1 MNWNDLQ
8 RSFMKAGVASPVQ
21 KLLLRCSLWRVK
33 KKLGMDMYNRACWV
47 RAYCYYRQ
55 KLVSTGILYISDIFT
70 FIQIFSNIFYFS
82 NILQHPPISSS
93 SSSILQDYSTVSNII
108 QYEILQH
115 SPISSVINHYSP
127 TFFNILK
134 YPPLSTIILQHSST
148 FSNILR
154 YQPLSSNIIQHSP
167 ISSVINHYPP
177 TFFLTFCNIL
187 LYPVISSNILQH
199 SAISS
204 YIL

>member
-8 RSFMKAGVASPVQ
+8 RSFMKEGVASPVQ

-115 SPISSVINHYSP
+115 SPISSFINHYSP

-134 YPPLSTIILQHSST
+134 YPPL
-148 FSNILR
+148 
-154 YQPLSSNIIQHSP
+154 YQQLSSNILQHSP

-177 TFFLTFCNIL
+177 TLFNIL
-187 LYPVISSNILQH
+187 QYPPLSTIILQH
-199 SAISS
+199 SS
-204 YIL
+204 